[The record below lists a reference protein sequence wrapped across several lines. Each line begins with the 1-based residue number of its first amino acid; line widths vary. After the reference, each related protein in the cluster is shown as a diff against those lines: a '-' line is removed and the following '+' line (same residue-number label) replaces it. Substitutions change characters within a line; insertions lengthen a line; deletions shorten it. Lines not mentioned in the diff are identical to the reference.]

1 MKDSRI
7 GESLWSIWD
16 GLGYTSAYADSI
28 IYSTTGHVDVEHE
41 LVKRALA
48 SSIQREGIAYS
59 LGESFRLVD
68 QGVVS
73 WGWVGIAR
81 DELEETICSESGE
94 SEDGS
99 MLSNV
104 AAMTFVEVPN
114 ND

>member
-16 GLGYTSAYADSI
+16 GQGYTSSYADSI
-28 IYSTTGHVDVEHE
+28 IYSTNGHVDIEHE
-41 LVKRALA
+41 LVRRALA

-59 LGESFRLVD
+59 LGESFRLID
-68 QGVVS
+68 QAVVS
-73 WGWVGIAR
+73 CGWVGISEDSI
-81 DELEETICSESGE
+81 DEIICSESGE

-99 MLSNV
+99 ILQNV
-104 AAMTFVEVPN
+104 DAITFVEVPN